1 MSVLDLGNKE
11 FYDTISKKLSPPLKT
26 WKLKQKENV
35 FLGKKVCKT
44 LLFFIVVL
52 YYFIVIIILWLFAKH
67 VLT

>member
-1 MSVLDLGNKE
+1 MKAE
-11 FYDTISKKLSPPLKT
+11 TERKC
-26 WKLKQKENV
+26 